1 MAKRRILTIGNQKG
15 GVGKTTL
22 TVTLAHGLALLGK
35 RVLIVD
41 TDPQGQAATFL
52 GLRQESGLFDLLVSK
67 RPLGDVLRSAA
78 IDGYPRDGL
87 ALVPGDK
94 RTATAQ
100 MVLVAEA
107 MGSGPPVHEC
117 LATALARADV
127 DYIVFDTS
135 PSVGALQEAALYA
148 SDWLLA
154 PVAVDYPATEGLAG
168 IIATLQAVN
177 GKGGACK
184 LLAVVP
190 TMFDTTRESDE
201 TLKQIRGNL
210 GDMVTEP
217 IHRAAIMREC
227 AAEGVTIWEKP
238 KARPAEKRAGE
249 EYARLVR
256 MVTDAT

>member
-1 MAKRRILTIGNQKG
+1 MKRRIITIGNQKG

-22 TVTLAHGLALLGK
+22 TVTLAHGLSLLGK

-52 GLRQESGLFDLLVSK
+52 GLRQESGLFDLLVSR

-87 ALVPGDK
+87 AMVPGDK

-100 MVLVAEA
+100 TVLMVE
-107 MGSGPPVHEC
+107 GGPVHEC
-117 LATALARADV
+117 LATALARADA
-127 DYIVFDTS
+127 DYIIFDTS

-148 SDWLLA
+148 SDWLIA

-168 IIATLQAVN
+168 IITTLQAVN
-177 GKGGACK
+177 GKGGGCK
-184 LLAVVP
+184 LFAVVP
-190 TMFDTTRESDE
+190 TMFDTTNESRD

-210 GDMVTEP
+210 GDVVTEP

-227 AAEGVTIWEKP
+227 AAEGVTIWEKAP
-238 KARPAEKRAGE
+238 KSRAGA

-256 MVTDAT
+256 MVTDAN